1 MQLVRDAEWNQ
12 KCVNSADAN
21 SIMRIKEFNREYVFW
36 EVSRAFPKYYSL
48 IQKAVRMLGIMFSG
62 LWVRECDLCHET
74 VLEPTEHMLLFCS
87 KTNVFRET
95 LWGRLL
101 YRFGM
106 PFFSAF
112 ISESPKGQIEMHFSG
127 CTKILKN
134 DADVTDCVKIFV
146 TSLIKVHSKPDV
158 KIVL

>member
-1 MQLVRDAEWNQ
+1 
-12 KCVNSADAN
+12 
-21 SIMRIKEFNREYVFW
+21 
-36 EVSRAFPKYYSL
+36 
-48 IQKAVRMLGIMFSG
+48 MLGIMFSG

-87 KTNVFRET
+87 KTNIFRET

-112 ISESPKGQIEMHFSG
+112 ISESPKGPIRNAF
-127 CTKILKN
+127 LR
-134 DADVTDCVKIFV
+134 
-146 TSLIKVHSKPDV
+146 LY
-158 KIVL
+158 